1 MIAARI
7 AGRRWRG
14 TTLFAERLLPPLT
27 LRRPCVAGPSRS
39 VSGGW
44 LRVAGRPGSPRAALC
59 LGILACA
66 AGTSALPIDSL
77 YARGDSSI
85 NIAWTPDSA
94 NTRPFWYA
102 RCCPSDTNYSHC
114 DFLPGLAYRG
124 EAYSYG
130 GEDPWMLFRERLA
143 QGALAGS
150 HDCHYTGCGD
160 PSDSVTGTDC
170 SGFVCYLW
178 GVPRVTTGTLATSP
192 SYVTIAKSSLA
203 PGDALVKASSHS
215 LIVVDAGEYPELLIW
230 ESYGWPVNGCRE
242 RMIDLSDTYWD
253 AYVARRNP
261 DLTSVAGRVAGQATV
276 ASAAMRAAEFYTL
289 QGRRV
294 EAGPGRDGTVVG
306 TGLVLVCDREGPR
319 VEVRFIRRARQEADL
334 R

>member
-1 MIAARI
+1 MTVARLAGHCCAVVSVCIAA
-7 AGRRWRG
+7 A
-14 TTLFAERLLPPLT
+14 F
-27 LRRPCVAGPSRS
+27 
-39 VSGGW
+39 
-44 LRVAGRPGSPRAALC
+44 
-59 LGILACA
+59 
-66 AGTSALPIDSL
+66 ALPIDSL

-102 RCCPSDTNYSHC
+102 RCCTTDTNYSHC
-114 DFLPGLAYRG
+114 DFLPAVSYRG

-130 GEDPWMLFRERLA
+130 GEDPWMLFRDRLA

-178 GVPRVTTGTLATSP
+178 GVPRVATGTLATSP

-203 PGDALVKASSHS
+203 PGDALVKASSHAA
-215 LIVVDAGEYPELLIW
+215 IVVEADEYPQVLIW

-242 RMIDLSDTYWD
+242 RLIDLSDTYLR
-253 AYVARRNP
+253 VPSSVPHP
-261 DLTSVAGRVAGQATV
+261 DKMAIAPALLQA
-276 ASAAMRAAEFYTL
+276 SS
-289 QGRRV
+289 
-294 EAGPGRDGTVVG
+294 
-306 TGLVLVCDREGPR
+306 
-319 VEVRFIRRARQEADL
+319 
-334 R
+334 